1 MKISGKELEKI
12 IKEEVSRYLGEEEA
26 PTGGEDKGSPEQDE
40 KLTSRVIEKLGEAG
54 GLAAVQ
60 RVLPNSEE
68 ALVSV
73 LSFIIKNAQKVN
85 AQNKANA
92 IRKLFANV
100 KDVATAEA
108 QE

>member
-12 IKEEVSRYLGEEEA
+12 IKEEVSRYLGEEA
-26 PTGGEDKGSPEQDE
+26 PTDGEDKGSPEQND
-40 KLTSRVIEKLGEAG
+40 KLTSRTIEKLGEAG

-60 RVLPNSEE
+60 RILPNSEE

-73 LSFIIKNAQKVN
+73 LSFIIKNAQRVN

-100 KDVATAEA
+100 KDVANAKV

>member
-12 IKEEVSRYLGEEEA
+12 IKEEVSRFLGEEDAAADGE
-26 PTGGEDKGSPEQDE
+26 GGESPEQE
-40 KLTSRVIEKLGEAG
+40 TLKVIEKLGEAG

-60 RVLPNSEE
+60 RILPNSED

-73 LSFIIKNAQKVN
+73 LSFIIKNAQRVN
-85 AQNKANA
+85 KQSKANA
-92 IRKLFANV
+92 IRKLFASV
-100 KDVATAEA
+100 KDVANAEA